1 MPHPK
6 HRCLTGMRSDTVQQG
21 AHLNPQG
28 EIALIDPIKV
38 VATRIEYW
46 SQINFPHAGAC
57 TLSNYYSNLK
67 VGGFK
72 DLLYGS
78 SYPVSVD
85 PNVIETAEF
94 SNGSSV
100 ADKQTFV
107 VNKTTTDTF
116 SWSLKEGISTK
127 VSGEAELPLVAK
139 GKVEVSVSFESTQ
152 THTVSETR
160 SWTYSSEVNVP
171 PKKRI
176 RTSFVVSEG
185 KYRVPFTAK
194 VPVRGKVWVQFANG
208 MWWGGVEIDT
218 MINDKAYNWD
228 PATFDAGI
236 EGTFDGVHG
245 MDYQVRVEEFA
256 LPSAAADSAPPIAVT
271 TQTIDSGVMLDGNRQ
286 SNLAGMT
293 ELSDKGPEQ

>member
-6 HRCLTGMRSDTVQQG
+6 NRCLPGMCSDTVKQG
-21 AHLNPQG
+21 ASLNPQG
-28 EIALIDPIKV
+28 EIAMIDPIKV
-38 VATRIEYW
+38 VAARIEYW

-57 TLSNYYSNLK
+57 KLSDYYSNLK

-72 DLLYGS
+72 DLQYGS
-78 SYPVSVD
+78 SYPVSID
-85 PNVIETAEF
+85 PAVIETAEF

-100 ADKQTFV
+100 ADKQTFS

-127 VSGEAELPLVAK
+127 VSGEVGLPLVAQ

-152 THTVSETR
+152 TCTKTEAR

-171 PKKRI
+171 AKKRI

-194 VPVRGKVWVQFANG
+194 VPVRGKVWVLFANG
-208 MWWGGVEIDT
+208 FWWGGVEIDK

-228 PATFDAGI
+228 PATFDSVI
-236 EGTFDGVHG
+236 EGTFDGVQG
-245 MDYQVRVEEFA
+245 MDYQVRVEEFD
-256 LPSAAADSAPPIAVT
+256 LPSVRAFSAPKIPFT
-271 TQTIDSGVMLDGNRQ
+271 TQIIDSGVRLDGNRQ
-286 SNLAGMT
+286 SNLAGML